1 MKRYIGMT
9 ALALAAAVAGAS
21 CGSDGKAETPPA
33 ADAAPAAV
41 LGASDVAQVIRT
53 DLIVGVP
60 VSGTLEPGVDVRIKS
75 PIPELLDAV
84 LVKEGEAV
92 KQGQVLARFRTEL
105 AQAAA
110 LSADAQKR
118 IATTD
123 HERMQNLFKEGA
135 VSQRDVENAEAAM
148 RAAQA
153 NATQA
158 EQRLADATVRA
169 PVAGVIAERA
179 VESGD
184 RIKDGDLMFRLVNTA
199 VLEFAAAVP
208 STYVTNVRPGMPVS
222 LAVTG
227 LSGVTVGGRVS
238 RVNATAD
245 AATRQVKVYVL
256 VPNTGGRLVGGLFAS
271 GRIITRQAANALVVP
286 QAAVRAGA
294 GADSGSYVL
303 IIEDGKIARRAV
315 TTGGTD
321 ETAGR
326 VEITQGLSG
335 GETVVVSAAEG
346 LREGDRVSVTG
357 REGGR

>member
-1 MKRYIGMT
+1 MKRYT
-9 ALALAAAVAGAS
+9 VVAVLALAAGAAA
-21 CGSDGKAETPPA
+21 CGGDGQAETRTA
-33 ADAAPAAV
+33 VAAPAAV
-41 LGASDVAQVIRT
+41 LGASDVAIASRT

-60 VSGTLEPGVDVRIKS
+60 VSGTLEPGFDVRIKS
-75 PIPELLDAV
+75 PIPELLEAV

-92 KQGQVLARFRTEL
+92 QRGQVLARFRTEL
-105 AQAAA
+105 ARANA
-110 LSADAQKR
+110 LSADAQQR
-118 IATTD
+118 IAAAD
-123 HERMQNLFKEGA
+123 YERMQNLFKEGA
-135 VSQRDVENAEAAM
+135 VSQRDVENAEATL

-153 NATQA
+153 NAAQA
-158 EQRLADATVRA
+158 EQKLADITVRA

-208 STYVTNVRPGMPVS
+208 SSYVGGVRPGMPVS

-227 LSGVTVGGRVS
+227 VTGVTIGGRVS

-271 GRIITRQAANALVVP
+271 GRVITRQSANALVVP
-286 QAAVRAGA
+286 QAALRAA
-294 GADSGSYVL
+294 PDSGSYVL
-303 IIEDGKIARRAV
+303 LIVDGKIARRPVVAGDV
-315 TTGGTD
+315 D
-321 ETAGR
+321 EVAGV
-326 VEITQGLSG
+326 VEITQGLTG
-335 GETVVVSAAEG
+335 GETVVIGAAEG
-346 LREGDRVSVTG
+346 LRDGDAVTVTG